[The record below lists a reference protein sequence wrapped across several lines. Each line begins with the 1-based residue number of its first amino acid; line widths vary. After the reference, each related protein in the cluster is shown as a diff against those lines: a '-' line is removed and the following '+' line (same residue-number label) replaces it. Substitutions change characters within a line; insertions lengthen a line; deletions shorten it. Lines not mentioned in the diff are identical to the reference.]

1 MKKYNTLEEMEDI
14 FIDRGFVIDC
24 FDAYSRHQSFMMHMM
39 VNTVLFICTI
49 AMLCSFFFINFTWG
63 RLGAIVGF
71 YIVSKAFFTL
81 LFYRMLHAT
90 EEFTINAKKRSGN
103 YALQQYYAHYDR
115 MTDEDKKQIFTQFVA
130 SRIGLSVYYK

>member
-1 MKKYNTLEEMEDI
+1 
-14 FIDRGFVIDC
+14 
-24 FDAYSRHQSFMMHMM
+24 
-39 VNTVLFICTI
+39 
-49 AMLCSFFFINFTWG
+49 
-63 RLGAIVGF
+63 
-71 YIVSKAFFTL
+71 
-81 LFYRMLHAT
+81 MLHAT